1 MRTLSLTLL
10 LAMGTTWACVTT
22 ASQGSSGSGSDR
34 NLITRAQLESIPSL
48 SAYEA
53 VERYHRDWLRGRSGT
68 VRSDTGRSYP
78 QVFVDGRPYGAI
90 EALHQFTADTIEKIQ
105 FISAPDATTRYGT
118 GYPGG
123 IIDLVLRRRSPT
135 MSHLRFS
142 VPPGHETFGEES
154 RVFPPG
160 LAG

>member
-10 LAMGTTWACVTT
+10 LALGVTWACATT
-22 ASQGSSGSGSDR
+22 GPQRNSGSGSDR
-34 NLITRAQLESIPSL
+34 NRITREQLETSPSL

-53 VERYHRDWLRGRSGT
+53 VERFHRDWLFGRSGT

-78 QVFVDGRPYGAI
+78 QVFVDGRPYGGI
-90 EALHQFTADTIEKIQ
+90 EALHQFTSETIEEIQ

-123 IIDLVLRRRSPT
+123 IIDLVLRRQSPT
-135 MSHLRFS
+135 L
-142 VPPGHETFGEES
+142 GY
-154 RVFPPG
+154 
-160 LAG
+160 